1 MSCWWRRMAGK
12 SGPDDPLPLPARA
25 AERTEARGREARPD
39 AVIWA
44 DYVRQV
50 RPLSGRAVPEA
61 AAEPPPPSSRRP
73 RGHGGIGEK
82 AAASSDRR
90 RPARRRRRAGRCRC
104 ARPGTG
110 CAPAGWCPSAS
121 LDLHGRTAQAA
132 FHALTGFLQRAH
144 ADRVRCVEVITGR
157 GDGPG
162 GGVIRRELPVWLNLA
177 SLRPLVLGAV
187 HPHPANP
194 GAVRLLLRRQR

>member
-1 MSCWWRRMAGK
+1 M
-12 SGPDDPLPLPARA
+12 
-25 AERTEARGREARPD
+25 
-39 AVIWA
+39 
-44 DYVRQV
+44 
-50 RPLSGRAVPEA
+50 PEA
-61 AAEPPPPSSRRP
+61 SAEPPPPSPAVPVATAELAKSRPRRP
-73 RGHGGIGEK
+73 IVVAPLAVG
-82 AAASSDRR
+82 A
-90 RPARRRRRAGRCRC
+90 
-104 ARPGTG
+104 
-110 CAPAGWCPSAS
+110 APAGVDAASWHRLRSGRLVPERS
-121 LDLHGRTAQAA
+121 LDLHGRTAEVA

-157 GDGPG
+157 GAGPG